1 MEGEIV
7 NSKIKERV
15 EVGKRTK
22 VVLNSDQGF

>member
-7 NSKIKERV
+7 NSKIEERV

-22 VVLNSDQGF
+22 VLNSDQGF